1 MKCYSKGER
10 MDYTRATERLAGAK
24 IEYSENTPLAPYT
37 SFRIGGAARLL
48 VFPKTCDEVVE
59 AFEILR
65 DESVRTLTLGNGT
78 NVLVADEGYDGAA
91 VILSCMRSFAVD
103 GEYITADAGMPLTK
117 LASVAAKN
125 SLSGLEFAYGIPGTL
140 GGGIYMNAGA
150 YGGEMAQ
157 VVAQSRYY
165 DMATGECGTV
175 EGAAHEF
182 AYRHSAYMDST
193 RIVLSATVKLARG
206 DKGEIE
212 AAMADYMSRRRD
224 KQPLEYPSAGSIFK
238 RGRGFITAQKIDE
251 AGLKGRRVGGAEV
264 SEKHAGFIINKGG
277 ATAKDVLELIGIIK
291 TEIYEKFALELE
303 CEVRYVK

>member
-1 MKCYSKGER
+1 
-10 MDYTRATERLAGAK
+10 MDYTRVIERLTASK

-48 VFPKTCDEVVE
+48 VFPKSCDEATA
-59 AFEILR
+59 AFDILR
-65 DESVRTLTLGNGT
+65 AESVPTIVLGNGT
-78 NVLVADEGYDGAA
+78 NVLVSDEGYNGAA
-91 VILSCMRSFAVD
+91 VVLSGMRTCTVD
-103 GEYITADAGMPLTK
+103 GECITADAGVPLTK
-117 LASVAAKN
+117 LALLAAKD
-125 SLSGLEFAYGIPGTL
+125 SLAGLEFAYGIPGTL

-150 YGGEMAQ
+150 YGGEMSQ
-157 VVAQSRYY
+157 VVTQSRYY
-165 DMATGECGTV
+165 DMTTGECGTID
-175 EGAAHEF
+175 GAAHEF

-224 KQPLEYPSAGSIFK
+224 KQPLEYPSAGSVFK
-238 RGRGFITAQKIDE
+238 RGNGFITAQKIDE
-251 AGLKGRRVGGAEV
+251 AGLKGRAVGGAEV

-277 ATAKDVLELIGIIK
+277 ATAKDVLELIEIIK

-303 CEVRYVK
+303 CEVRYIK